1 METTFKKSWLRPCGL
16 PTMTKKSFMAAE
28 RRIGEW
34 WWNHL
39 QESMTSAGK
48 LEKGIAISQNRY
60 HQGVPAITV
69 ILDGGWSK
77 RSHKH
82 SYNAKSGVG
91 IIIGKETGK
100 ILYMGVRN
108 KYCAVCCKEKY
119 NGNPPK
125 HTCFLNWNGSS
136 SAMETDIIVDG
147 FRKCEE
153 QHGLRYI
160 EFIGDGDSSVYPN
173 LISNI
178 PWGYAIK
185 KLECANHA
193 VKCYR
198 SALENLVHNNPAYKG
213 KGKLTESMRKRL
225 TKVARSAIIMRSQE
239 QDRPVAISK
248 LQKDLMNG
256 PLHCFGYHTKC
267 SPDFCKT
274 AQQSNNSTNET
285 STRIPSQPSS
295 SSSQLS
301 SLSNQPSSSSSSKLD
316 SSSTELSSSPPQPIF
331 LSSQPNSLVDNSS
344 SLDNK
349 SSSVNL
355 LHVLTEQ
362 QEAWADATIVM
373 RDLKM

>member
-1 METTFKKSWLRPCGL
+1 
-16 PTMTKKSFMAAE
+16 
-28 RRIGEW
+28 
-34 WWNHL
+34 
-39 QESMTSAGK
+39 
-48 LEKGIAISQNRY
+48 
-60 HQGVPAITV
+60 
-69 ILDGGWSK
+69 
-77 RSHKH
+77 
-82 SYNAKSGVG
+82 
-91 IIIGKETGK
+91 
-100 ILYMGVRN
+100 
-108 KYCAVCCKEKY
+108 
-119 NGNPPK
+119 
-125 HTCFLNWNGSS
+125 
-136 SAMETDIIVDG
+136 METDIIVDG

-160 EFIGDGDSSVYPN
+160 EFIGDGDSSVYPS

-198 SALENLVHNNPAYKG
+198 SALENLVHNNPTYKG

-239 QDRPVAISK
+239 QDRSVAISK

-274 AQQSNNSTNET
+274 AQQSNNITNAT

-316 SSSTELSSSPPQPIF
+316 SSSTELSSSPLQPIF

-344 SLDNK
+344 SSDNE
-349 SSSVNL
+349 SSSVDL
-355 LHVLTEQ
+355 LYVLTEQ
-362 QEAWADATIVM
+362 QEAWADATSDEGLEDVREVSTNPPCDIDMTLLCDIQRIVSRLVGKASQLIGNLTTYLISRSM
-373 RDLKM
+373 KICVLFREFYH